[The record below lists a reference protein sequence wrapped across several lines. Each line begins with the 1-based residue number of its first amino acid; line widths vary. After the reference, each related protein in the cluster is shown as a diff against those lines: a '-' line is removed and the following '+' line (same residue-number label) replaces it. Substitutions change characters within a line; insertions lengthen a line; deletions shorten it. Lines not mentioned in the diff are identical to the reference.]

1 MGWQSENTPV
11 QIYAQNELKLTLFG
25 GVEKQVNIYLQLSLL
40 QASKVNFSL
49 SCSTGSCHF
58 QCLILIAINMSS
70 SKPHNKPPYCFEMAI
85 DVISKSDISILRW
98 GVALQAQAKPYPWM
112 KPPKLP
118 LPLMLTLTL
127 NPTKPK
133 PKIYDLKNVLEHA
146 TQLGPKE
153 SSEVQ
158 QTYTLVPEVF
168 FHHEEMRQERE
179 RSGKR
184 KPLVVDDRC
193 RLTSNQ

>member
-49 SCSTGSCHF
+49 SCCTGSCHF

-70 SKPHNKPPYCFEMAI
+70 SKPHNKPPYCFEMVV
-85 DVISKSDISILRW
+85 DVISKSDISLLRR

-112 KPPKLP
+112 IPPKLP

-133 PKIYDLKNVLEHA
+133 PKMHDRKNVPDLVQKNQVRYNRPLPWSQRFSFTVKRWDKRE
-146 TQLGPKE
+146 KE
-153 SSEVQ
+153 AA
-158 QTYTLVPEVF
+158 
-168 FHHEEMRQERE
+168 RE
-179 RSGKR
+179 N
-184 KPLVVDDRC
+184 LW
-193 RLTSNQ
+193 